1 MSVLG
6 GLGPLEIQMYADVA
20 RLRSDM
26 EQAKAAVKG
35 ATDFMGSAF
44 AAVGVSLSAAAFG
57 SWIKGAIDAADE
69 ASKMAQKI
77 GTTTDKVA
85 GLQLAFEQSGAGGA
99 EGMQK
104 AMAKLSSEIIK
115 GNDTLAALGITTKDS
130 REALGQLA
138 DKFAGMADGTTKTAA
153 AVDVFGAKLG
163 ANMIPLLNAGGDG
176 LREMDELARKLGLT
190 IDAETGKQAEKF
202 NDTLDSLGKVSRG
215 FATQAAAQLLP
226 TLNDIA
232 GAFLRNFTEG
242 ERLQGGVQ
250 VLDTGLKI
258 LFSTVA
264 GGIEVFNT
272 LGKSIGGVGAVAV
285 QLLQGNFS
293 GALEAAKAVREDIG
307 EGWAAT
313 ADTIRKA
320 WDGSASDVALK
331 SAEMAK
337 QQRDAAAA
345 ADELQRKLLA
355 QSEAAKKAAA
365 EMKKLAD
372 AENERL
378 SRRGLAELKRYDEAT
393 AEDARLTAEYRKAVQ
408 QELEIRAMQDLA
420 RQRRVDLAEEEADKK
435 YEAEREA
442 ARKANADILADWQRT
457 VDQMGQSFTDALMTG
472 GKSVADYL
480 KGLFRT
486 LVLRPILMPAAT
498 AFSAA
503 ISGPAAAM
511 GGASGAAGSAGGLL
525 NLGGALAGIGSFG
538 TAAGAGISATLAG
551 GSLGGILSGA
561 GAMMGQGTMA
571 GIAGGAGL
579 GIGAIAPYV
588 LGAVALYQLGKKA
601 FGRELKD
608 TGITGT
614 FNADT
619 GDFTGRQYKFYKGGW
634 LRSDKTTTST
644 LNAGL
649 DATFD
654 AGAKAMRATVQSY
667 VDVLG
672 LPAEAMK
679 GYTQKIKFS
688 IQGQS
693 AKETQAEI
701 ERFVAKFGDG
711 LAAVYKVPL
720 AQFQKAG
727 ESVADTLER
736 LAGLQTFSNTL
747 ADLGGV
753 FQRLAGLSVDAR
765 EGFIAMAGGMD
776 ALGTKALQFVQDY
789 YGRDEIAGIKAA
801 EIKDALAAVGI
812 TQDVNSRD
820 DFRRLVDGLD
830 VSTQQGQEQLAALL
844 DMASAFTSVADYL
857 AETGA
862 TLSGAAA
869 LSPSGG
875 NAAALFGQGGQGE
888 LLLATNNVGFWTEAV
903 YNAIVAQTAV
913 ITSGSAAPAPAQQRP
928 APEVNGGNSGG
939 GGGSM
944 WQDGVYYGV

>member
-457 VDQMGQSFTDALMTG
+457 VDQMGQSLADALMAG
-472 GKSVADYL
+472 GRSVGDYL

-486 LVLRPILMPAAT
+486 MVLRPILMPAAT

-579 GIGAIAPYV
+579 GLGAIAPYV

-614 FNADT
+614 FSDEGFAGN
-619 GDFTGRQYKFYKGGW
+619 QYKFYKGGW
-634 LRSDKTTTST
+634 LTSDKTSTSK
-644 LNAGL
+644 LNPGL
-649 DATFD
+649 DAVFD
-654 AGAKAMRATVQSY
+654 AGASAARATVQAY
-667 VDVLG
+667 VEALG
-672 LPAEAMK
+672 LPVEAMK
-679 GYTQKIKFS
+679 GFTQKIKFS
-688 IQGQS
+688 ISGQS
-693 AKETQAEI
+693 AKETQEEI
-701 ERFVAKFGDG
+701 ERFVAKYGAG
-711 LAAVYKVPL
+711 LADLYKTPL
-720 AQFQKAG
+720 AAFQKAG
-727 ESVADTLER
+727 EKIADTLER
-736 LAGLQTFSNTL
+736 LATLQTFSNTL

>member
-1 MSVLG
+1 MSLLG
-6 GLGPLEIQMYADVA
+6 GLGPLEIQMFADLA

-372 AENERL
+372 AEKDRL
-378 SRRGLAELKRYDEAT
+378 SRAGLAQLKRFDEA
-393 AEDARLTAEYRKAVQ
+393 AEEDRRLTEAHKKAVQ
-408 QELEIRAMQDLA
+408 AEKELQASQDLA
-420 RQRRVDLAEEEADKK
+420 RQRRYDEAEAEADKL
-435 YEAEREA
+435 A
-442 ARKANADILADWQRT
+442 KAQADAMKKADADILADWQRT
-457 VDQMGQSFTDALMTG
+457 VDQMAQSLTDALMTG
-472 GKSVADYL
+472 GRSVGSYL
-480 KGLFRT
+480 QGLFRT
-486 LVLRPILMPAAT
+486 LVLRPILMPVAT

-503 ISGPAAAM
+503 ISGPAAAAT
-511 GGASGAAGSAGGLL
+511 GGAATAGGLL
-525 NLGGALAGIGSFG
+525 NIGGALAGIGSFG
-538 TAAGAGISATLAG
+538 T
-551 GSLGGILSGA
+551 SLGA
-561 GAMMGQGTMA
+561 GASA
-571 GIAGGAGL
+571 VLGGAGLGNVLGASGAAISAGLGTGSFGTAAAGLGL
-579 GIGAIAPYV
+579 GIGAIAPYAI
-588 LGAVALYQLGKKA
+588 GALALYSLGKKL
-601 FGRELKD
+601 FGKKLD
-608 TGITGT
+608 NAGITGT
-614 FNADT
+614 FSDA
-619 GDFTGRQYKFYKGGW
+619 GFTGRSFEEYSRIIGNDSRKSKPLSG
-634 LRSDKTTTST
+634 
-644 LNAGL
+644 AL
-649 DATFD
+649 DEVFD
-654 AGAKAMRATVQSY
+654 AGALAARESVRAY
-667 VDVLG
+667 VKVLG
-672 LPAEAMK
+672 LPAEAME
-679 GYTQKIKFS
+679 GFTQKIKFS
-688 IQGQS
+688 TKGQS
-693 AKETQAEI
+693 AKETQEEI
-701 ERFVAKFGDG
+701 ERFVRKYAEG
-711 LAAVYKVPL
+711 LADLYKAPL

-727 ESVADTLER
+727 ESIADTLER

-765 EGFIAMAGGMD
+765 EGFISMAGGMD

-844 DMASAFTSVADYL
+844 DMASAFTGVADYL

>member
-6 GLGPLEIQMYADVA
+6 GLGPLEIQVYADMA

-242 ERLQGGVQ
+242 ERLQGFVSG
-250 VLDTGLKI
+250 LDTTLRA
-258 LFSTVA
+258 LSSVA
-264 GGIEVFNT
+264 IGVAEAFNT
-272 LGKSIGGVGAVAV
+272 LGKSAFGLFEWGKAFFTGDFKRAGDALKAMGTDIGKGWEESGRAINDVW
-285 QLLQGNFS
+285 S
-293 GALEAAKAVREDIG
+293 GAAA
-307 EGWAAT
+307 
-313 ADTIRKA
+313 
-320 WDGSASDVALK
+320 DVSTGA
-331 SAEMAK
+331 AEMAK
-337 QQRDAAAA
+337 QQRLAAQAA
-345 ADELQRKLLA
+345 ADLERKLLA
-355 QSEAAKKAAA
+355 QSEAAKKAEA

-372 AENERL
+372 AEKDRL
-378 SRRGLAELKRYDEAT
+378 SRAGLAQLKRFDEA
-393 AEDARLTAEYRKAVQ
+393 AEEDRRLTEAHKKAVQ
-408 QELEIRAMQDLA
+408 AEKELQASQDLA
-420 RQRRVDLAEEEADKK
+420 RQRRYDEAEAEADKL
-435 YEAEREA
+435 A
-442 ARKANADILADWQRT
+442 KAQADAMKKADADILADWQRT
-457 VDQMGQSFTDALMTG
+457 VDQMAQSLTDALMTG

-498 AFSAA
+498 ALSAA

-551 GSLGGILSGA
+551 GSLGSILSGA

-619 GDFTGRQYKFYKGGW
+619 GDFTGSQYKFYKGGW

-844 DMASAFTSVADYL
+844 DMASAFTGVADYL